1 MAIDPDDHTVVRAV
15 VDLAH
20 RLGLTTVAEG
30 VETQECLEQLRAIGC
45 DAAQGFLIARPMP
58 ADDVE
63 RWLFDRSDR
72 EPVRTA
78 AAMVVVPA

>member
-30 VETQECLEQLRAIGC
+30 VETEECLEQLRAIGC

-58 ADDVE
+58 APDVE
-63 RWLFDRSDR
+63 RWLLDRKSDR

-78 AAMVVVPA
+78 VAMVVPA